1 MPLFRLSKRLD
12 FPPAWLA
19 RSDGL
24 LCIGGDLCSKRLIL
38 AYENGIFPWFS
49 QDEPILW
56 WSPDPRL
63 VLFPEDIHIS
73 RSLKKK
79 INRAP
84 FRVTVDNAFEQTIVS
99 CAQPRRD
106 GLEGTWLVDEM
117 IEAYIQLHKHG
128 YAHSIET
135 WHGNALVGGLYGVC
149 LGGSFFGESM
159 FSRASDASKIALTA
173 LASLLNTK
181 GFDMIDCQVTTRH
194 LLNMGA
200 VEVSRESFL
209 NALTPSIARQMNT
222 DIWDPCRLLDPLPV
236 KEKKDETILFPQN

>member
-24 LCIGGDLCSKRLIL
+24 LCIGGDLSPERLVL

-49 QDEPILW
+49 KDEPFLW

-63 VLFPEDIHIS
+63 VLFPKDINIS
-73 RSLKKK
+73 KSLNKK
-79 INRAP
+79 IKKNL
-84 FRVTVDNAFEQTIVS
+84 FKVTIDNAFERTIVS
-99 CAQPRRD
+99 CSGPRKNEH
-106 GLEGTWLVDEM
+106 EGTWLVDEM
-117 IEAYIQLHKHG
+117 IASYIKLHTQG

-135 WHGNALVGGLYGVC
+135 WRDDQLVGGLYGVC

-159 FSRASDASKIALTA
+159 FSFESDASKIALVA
-173 LASLLNTK
+173 LANYLKQHS
-181 GFDMIDCQVTTRH
+181 FDLIDCQVTTDH

-200 VEVSRESFL
+200 CEISRNSFL
-209 NALTPSIARQMNT
+209 
-222 DIWDPCRLLDPLPV
+222 DIIFKSV
-236 KEKKDETILFPQN
+236 KRKDIKNIWTQDSSLRVI

>member
-49 QDEPILW
+49 KDEPILW

-63 VLFPEDIHIS
+63 ILLPKDVHIS

-79 INRAP
+79 IRSNQ
-84 FRVTVDNAFEQTIVS
+84 FKITIDTAFEQTILS
-99 CAQPRRD
+99 CAYPRGKD
-106 GLEGTWLVDEM
+106 QEGTWLVEEM
-117 IEAYIQLHKHG
+117 IDGYLNLHDKG

-135 WHGNALVGGLYGVC
+135 WKNGKLLGGLYGVC

-159 FSRASDASKIALTA
+159 FSFDADTSKLALVA
-173 LASLLNTK
+173 LAKFLGHH
-181 GFDMIDCQVTTRH
+181 GFDLIDCQVTTSH
-194 LLNMGA
+194 LLSMGA
-200 VEVSRESFL
+200 IEIPRNHFL
-209 NALTPSIARQMNT
+209 DIITPSVKRKDT
-222 DIWDPCRLLDPLPV
+222 KGIWDPGIRLEKILI
-236 KEKKDETILFPQN
+236 KENT

>member
-1 MPLFRLSKRLD
+1 MPIFRLSERIE
-12 FPPAWLA
+12 FPPARLA

-24 LCIGGDLCSKRLIL
+24 LCIGGDLSLARLLL
-38 AYENGIFPWFS
+38 AYQNGIFPWFS
-49 QDEPILW
+49 EKEPLLW

-63 VLFPEDIHIS
+63 VLFPKTIKIS

-79 INRAP
+79 INKTP
-84 FRVTVDNAFEQTIVS
+84 FRITVDNAFEQTIVS

-106 GLEGTWLVDEM
+106 KYEGTWLVEDM

-135 WHGNALVGGLYGVC
+135 WQGNDLVGGLYGVT

-173 LASLLNTK
+173 LATLLNAK

-200 VEVSRESFL
+200 VEVSRETFL
-209 NALTPSIARQMNT
+209 NALTPSVTRQMNP
-222 DIWDPCRLLDPLPV
+222 DIWDPCHLLDPLPV
-236 KEKKDETILFPQN
+236 KKSCL

>member
-24 LCIGGDLCSKRLIL
+24 LCIGGDLSPERLVL

-49 QDEPILW
+49 KDEPFLW

-63 VLFPEDIHIS
+63 VLFPKDINIS
-73 RSLKKK
+73 KSLNKK
-79 INRAP
+79 IKKNL
-84 FRVTVDNAFEQTIVS
+84 FKVTIDNAFERTIVS
-99 CAQPRRD
+99 CSGPRKNEH
-106 GLEGTWLVDEM
+106 EGTWLVDEM
-117 IEAYIQLHKHG
+117 IASYIKLHTQG

-135 WHGNALVGGLYGVC
+135 WRDDQLVGGLYGVC

-159 FSRASDASKIALTA
+159 FSFESDASKIALVA
-173 LASLLNTK
+173 LANYLKQHN
-181 GFDMIDCQVTTRH
+181 FDLIDCQVTTDH

-200 VEVSRESFL
+200 CEISRNSFL
-209 NALTPSIARQMNT
+209 
-222 DIWDPCRLLDPLPV
+222 DIINKSV
-236 KEKKDETILFPQN
+236 KRKDIKNIWTQDSSLRVI